1 VGVREGYRITKAIT
15 REIEMGCLDIHQK
28 SACFRSC
35 FGYHVSNYALK
46 RLTMIHEVVNN
57 KLDGFSNNKLLV
69 LDFYADWCNPCQALA
84 PVLDKIAN
92 DNQDITFLRINV
104 DNNQDLSDK
113 YNILSIPTL
122 ILIND
127 GRVIETSIGVIS
139 ENVLQNKLDLMKQ
152 A

>member
-1 VGVREGYRITKAIT
+1 
-15 REIEMGCLDIHQK
+15 
-28 SACFRSC
+28 
-35 FGYHVSNYALK
+35 
-46 RLTMIHEVVNN
+46 MIHEVVNN